1 MLPKMKTHKHRA
13 DRRKSEER
21 IAELKRQL
29 AEYAKKSGG
38 LSLTEKYTKHANNR
52 PSHNRRKRL
61 RIACKSDSFTWQTAS
76 QRIAELRE
84 SRHSMEEV
92 KLYLSSLPDASDRR
106 DPATG
111 L

>member
-38 LSLTEKYTKHANNR
+38 
-52 PSHNRRKRL
+52 
-61 RIACKSDSFTWQTAS
+61 
-76 QRIAELRE
+76 
-84 SRHSMEEV
+84 
-92 KLYLSSLPDASDRR
+92 
-106 DPATG
+106 
-111 L
+111 